1 MKMLGCF
8 KYSRLPIIFFAITVL
23 FSVIKLNTASCAE
36 ATEMKGGYRMM
47 VGDFEVIALSDGI
60 NQRSVEQQSQLLQGN
75 REKIKDVLERAY
87 PGGQMESTV
96 NAFLINTGSK
106 LVLVDTGYGKM
117 GSPTMGNVIDNL
129 RTVGYQPEQI
139 DEIYLTHMHG
149 DHIGGLVLGTERVFA
164 NATVYAN
171 KSEAD
176 YWLDDGNRNT
186 APDAAQQ
193 TFQAAKE
200 KITPYVTAG
209 KFKTFEGN
217 IQLTPGIRAEALF
230 GHTPG
235 HTAYVIESK
244 GNTLVL
250 WGDIIHVAAVQF
262 EDPSITI
269 AYDSDKEEAAKVR
282 QQILVEAVKNNW
294 LIGGAHIAFPG
305 IGHVQANGGQYSF
318 VPLNFQAEK

>member
-1 MKMLGCF
+1 
-8 KYSRLPIIFFAITVL
+8 
-23 FSVIKLNTASCAE
+23 
-36 ATEMKGGYRMM
+36 MM
-47 VGDFEVIALSDGI
+47 VGDFEVITLSDGI
-60 NQRSVEQQSQLLQGN
+60 NQRPVEQQSQLLQGN
-75 REKIKDVLERAY
+75 NEKIKDVLERAY
-87 PGGQMESTV
+87 PDGQIQSTV

-106 LVLVDTGYGKM
+106 LVLIDTGNGKM
-117 GSPTMGNVIDNL
+117 GSPVMGNVINNL
-129 RTVGYQPEQI
+129 RAVGYQPEQI

-149 DHIGGLVLGTERVFA
+149 DHIGGLVSGTERVFS

-171 KSEAD
+171 QREAD
-176 YWLDDGNRNT
+176 YWLDDGNR
-186 APDAAQQ
+186 DAATDAAKP

-200 KITPYVTAG
+200 TITPYATAG
-209 KFKTFEGN
+209 AFKTFEEN

-244 GNTLVL
+244 GDTLVL

-269 AYDSDKEEAAKVR
+269 AYDSDKTGAAKVR

-294 LIGGAHIAFPG
+294 LVGGAHVAFPG
-305 IGHVQANGGQYSF
+305 IGHVQVNGGAF
-318 VPLNFQAEK
+318 NFIPL